1 MTAILAATAETL
13 PPAMILAQITSGL
26 IVNGVLFAALA
37 GGVLYAVCRSSNR
50 N

>member
-1 MTAILAATAETL
+1 VTSLASLTVAVL
-13 PPAMILAQITSGL
+13 FVPAQLASGT

-37 GGVLYAVCRSSNR
+37 GAAIFAICRSSNR

>member
-1 MTAILAATAETL
+1 MIATLLGVFAVL
-13 PPAMILAQITSGL
+13 PPAMIPAQITSGL

>member
-1 MTAILAATAETL
+1 MTLSASL
-13 PPAMILAQITSGL
+13 PVAVLFVPAQLTSGT

-37 GGVLYAVCRSSNR
+37 GAAIFAICRSSRR